1 MAKPKFDGVVEAAH
15 YQPDGQLAWVRA
27 YLRRGPTFS
36 DRVKLDRATL
46 IEHLQSGKRYVAGR
60 RVQLLASTFQVSNP
74 LKVLHKESREVLVTG
89 DIQAEAMIS
98 TAKDHL
104 EGIPVI

>member
-1 MAKPKFDGVVEAAH
+1 MAKQKFDGVVEAAH

-46 IEHLQSGKRYVAGR
+46 IENLRSGKRYMAGSR
-60 RVQLLASTFQVSNP
+60 LPLLASTFQVSNP
-74 LKVLHKESREVLVTG
+74 LRVIQKEGREVVVTG
-89 DIQAEAMIS
+89 DIQANAVGS
-98 TAKDHL
+98 TARDHL

>member
-27 YLRRGPTFS
+27 YLRRGPTYT

-46 IEHLQSGKRYVAGR
+46 IEHMKSGKRYVAGA
-60 RVQLLASTFQVSNP
+60 RVPLLASTFQVSTP
-74 LKVLHKESREVLVTG
+74 LKVLQKEGREVLVTS
-89 DIQAEAMIS
+89 DVQADSVVSKAR
-98 TAKDHL
+98 DYL
-104 EGIPVI
+104 EGVPVI